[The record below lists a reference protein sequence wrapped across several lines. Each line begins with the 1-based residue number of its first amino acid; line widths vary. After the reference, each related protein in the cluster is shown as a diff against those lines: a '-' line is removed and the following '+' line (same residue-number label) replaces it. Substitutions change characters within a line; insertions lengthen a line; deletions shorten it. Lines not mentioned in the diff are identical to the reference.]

1 MQKSPS
7 GRETLEFYLDK
18 SGVMYDSNLSL
29 SFKERKSKSRHNEE
43 QKGQLFKQLSFFSLS
58 IISTGIL

>member
-29 SFKERKSKSRHNEE
+29 SFKERNSKSCHNEE
-43 QKGQLFKQLSFFSLS
+43 QKGQLFKQLSFLVCQ
-58 IISTGIL
+58 

>member
-29 SFKERKSKSRHNEE
+29 SFKERKSNLHHNDQ
-43 QKGQLFKQLSFFSLS
+43 QKNGFSYNPIFLSLS
-58 IISTGIL
+58 NSTF